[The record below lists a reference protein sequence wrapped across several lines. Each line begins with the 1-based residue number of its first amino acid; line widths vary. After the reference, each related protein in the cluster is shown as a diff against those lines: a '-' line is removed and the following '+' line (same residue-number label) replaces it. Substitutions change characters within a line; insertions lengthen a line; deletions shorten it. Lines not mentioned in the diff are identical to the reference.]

1 MSHDAPE
8 KSSGYGNIYT
18 PSAGS
23 MIIHVQRESGL
34 ANRTII
40 LTQRQFRLLRR
51 GAYVAA
57 VLIVVGAVSWFY
69 LAAQAA
75 RVPFLTRKVH
85 TLQHDVRRLDTLQV
99 ALTTLEDRF
108 QQVQKMLGAAPPP
121 AAAPAARAATAPAA
135 TAPAA
140 IAPAVTAPAVT
151 APATTS
157 ATPKSA
163 ARTTRP
169 APADSAPSSIP
180 SLWPLPIAGTT
191 LSAPGDTSGI
201 DIAVPQGTDVRA
213 AGAGIV
219 VEVTEDPQLG
229 RLVRLSHRDGYETI
243 YANTSDVRIRKGQR
257 VVAGAI
263 IAKTGGAARSLP
275 PHLHFEIRHAGMSV
289 NPASLMK
296 QGPA

>member
-1 MSHDAPE
+1 MSHDASE

-57 VLIVVGAVSWFY
+57 VLIALGAVSWFY

-85 TLQHDVRRLDTLQV
+85 TLQHDVSRLDTLQV

-108 QQVQKMLGAAPPP
+108 QQVQKMLGAASPPQTVAP
-121 AAAPAARAATAPAA
+121 APSAAAPASTSPAPQPAA
-135 TAPAA
+135 HAERR
-140 IAPAVTAPAVT
+140 
-151 APATTS
+151 AT
-157 ATPKSA
+157 
-163 ARTTRP
+163 
-169 APADSAPSSIP
+169 DSAPSPIP
-180 SLWPLPIAGTT
+180 SLWPLPVAGTT
-191 LSAPGDTSGI
+191 LTAANATSGI
-201 DIAVPQGTDVRA
+201 DIAVPEGTDVRA

-219 VEVTEDPQLG
+219 VEVTDDPRLG
-229 RLVRLSHRDGYETI
+229 RLVRLSHRDGYETV
-243 YANTSDVRIRKGQR
+243 YANTSAVRITKGQR
-257 VVAGAI
+257 VTAGAI

-275 PHLHFEIRHAGMSV
+275 PHLHFEVRHAGVSV

-296 QGPA
+296 QGPAHGDLQ